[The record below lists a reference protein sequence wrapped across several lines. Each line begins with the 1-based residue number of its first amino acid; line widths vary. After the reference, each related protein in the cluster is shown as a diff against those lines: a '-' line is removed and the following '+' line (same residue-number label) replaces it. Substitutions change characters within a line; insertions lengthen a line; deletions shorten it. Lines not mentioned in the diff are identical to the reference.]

1 MRRFLN
7 ARIVR
12 TLVIAGGLAAMIGGV
27 GATPARADWDGDHW
41 RERGWREHERRDHEW
56 RERERR
62 EREWREWRRHEWL
75 ERQRYYDGARRYYYP
90 PAVYAAPSLSLG
102 FDFR

>member
-1 MRRFLN
+1 MRRFFP
-7 ARIVR
+7 AQVFRA
-12 TLVIAGGLAAMIGGV
+12 LVIAGGLTAMMAGV
-27 GATPARADWDGDHW
+27 GATAARADWDGDHW
-41 RERGWREHERRDHEW
+41 RERSWREHERREHGW
-56 RERERR
+56 REHERR

-75 ERQRYYDGARRYYYP
+75 ERQRYYGAPRYYGP